1 MNKTDAPQ
9 RYGKQNTIK
18 NMKYEKNNKEKEKPQ
33 EKNK

>member
-18 NMKYEKNNKEKEKPQ
+18 NMNYEKKTQRKRKTTR
-33 EKNK
+33 KK